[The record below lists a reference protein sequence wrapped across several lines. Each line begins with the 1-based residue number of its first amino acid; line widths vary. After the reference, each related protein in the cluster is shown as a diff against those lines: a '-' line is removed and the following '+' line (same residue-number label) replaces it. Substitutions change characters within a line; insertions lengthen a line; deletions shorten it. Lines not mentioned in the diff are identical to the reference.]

1 METIKQQKQST
12 PESSSSE
19 AAVKILTFTIVM
31 MSLFIWKKICM
42 RLSHTWDII
51 SVRGNQITQGG
62 DSPSMTSQWVTKSF
76 CETKKKKK
84 KSESLCIYDFFICFT
99 RCWLRSTTPETIHTA
114 WGTNKS
120 NLNFWPDHRDLIW
133 LAKVK
138 PVGMSPVPGV
148 LSWVVT
154 VSAGCLF
161 FFHHPELLV
170 IYPTWIFH
178 TRFLRRLSSPVCSVC
193 WERCPTWLGQDG
205 SSLRQGFD
213 PLREPHGCRTWSP
226 PQTPAMQSIV
236 DPWSLLSAPNAL
248 SPHWQESNI
257 TYTLLNTVH
266 RAFYTDLGNSQ
277 VTPVH
282 ITGVYVE

>member
-1 METIKQQKQST
+1 MEKNMHETLPYLGYNICQR
-12 PESSSSE
+12 ESNYSRRRFSLNDFPMSY
-19 AAVKILTFTIVM
+19 KIL
-31 MSLFIWKKICM
+31 LRNQKK
-42 RLSHTWDII
+42 L
-51 SVRGNQITQGG
+51 
-62 DSPSMTSQWVTKSF
+62 
-76 CETKKKKK
+76 K

-99 RCWLRSTTPETIHTA
+99 RCWLRSTTPETMHTA

-205 SSLRQGFD
+205 SSLRFW
-213 PLREPHGCRTWSP
+213 PFKR
-226 PQTPAMQSIV
+226 A
-236 DPWSLLSAPNAL
+236 PWL
-248 SPHWQESNI
+248 
-257 TYTLLNTVH
+257 
-266 RAFYTDLGNSQ
+266 
-277 VTPVH
+277 
-282 ITGVYVE
+282 